1 MTDEKAEELFQRFV
15 KGWKVIS
22 KIGGCALAGVG
33 IFWTVQI
40 MSYNPTFLDAFFSS
54 DTFYLAG
61 FIVMCFMCF
70 NSYRKDFPPN
80 DGKEDHSKADHSK
93 ADHSKNEEVSAET
106 SKYQMRPV
114 RDLTI

>member
-15 KGWKVIS
+15 KGWKAIP

-33 IFWTVQI
+33 IFWTVQS
-40 MSYNPTFLDAFFSS
+40 MSYKPTFLYAFFSS

-61 FIVMCFMCF
+61 FIILWIICR

-80 DGKEDHSKADHSK
+80 DGKAE
-93 ADHSKNEEVSAET
+93 HSKNEEVRAKT
-106 SKYQMRPV
+106 PQYRMRPV

>member
-1 MTDEKAEELFQRFV
+1 MTDEKAEELFQRFA
-15 KGWKVIS
+15 KGCWAIP
-22 KIGGCALAGVG
+22 KIGGMLAAGGGVALVL
-33 IFWTVQI
+33 TS
-40 MSYNPTFLDAFFSS
+40 MSYKPTIIDAFFSA

-80 DGKEDHSKADHSK
+80 DGKADHSK

-114 RDLTI
+114 RNLTI